1 LQPLFKTDAITPTDC
16 IQLFVVAKT
25 LVAIGSK
32 SSSANK
38 ICTNETYKLEPLKVY
53 VYWDVI
59 KKFGGFE
66 DKSSKEEM
74 EKIGLDISKQCG
86 GMALAAQAL
95 GYMLVKRLARVVRNE
110 QQGYLV

>member
-66 DKSSKEEM
+66 ERNGEDRIGYFKAMWRHGVSSSSTWIHASQETCK
-74 EKIGLDISKQCG
+74 G
-86 GMALAAQAL
+86 GQ
-95 GYMLVKRLARVVRNE
+95 K
-110 QQGYLV
+110 

>member
-1 LQPLFKTDAITPTDC
+1 
-16 IQLFVVAKT
+16 V
-25 LVAIGSK
+25 G
-32 SSSANK
+32 
-38 ICTNETYKLEPLKVY
+38 LK
-53 VYWDVI
+53 
-59 KKFGGFE
+59 K
-66 DKSSKEEM
+66 EM